1 MFIRWRIN
9 AKCFAGVVV
18 EALDPLHPSGR
29 ERDQLASLLAFAVVV
44 QQDHRRCATIIIF
57 DIDGLGL
64 TYLSLLQSLA

>member
-1 MFIRWRIN
+1 MN
-9 AKCFAGVVV
+9 
-18 EALDPLHPSGR
+18 PLHPSGR
-29 ERDQLASLLAFAVVV
+29 ESDQLASLLAFAVVV